1 MVLYVTEQG
10 ATLALYDGRAVVR
23 KARKTINDIP
33 ALKLEQVVLFGNIN
47 MTPAMMTFCLAQGV
61 DVAFIS
67 STGKY
72 RGRLQPEFSKNAV
85 LRQQQY
91 SQAINPEFCRR
102 TAAAIVTG
110 KIKNMIAMI
119 RRQRRL
125 REEGRS
131 PISELETV
139 LPRVATARNVE
150 SLNGYEGTASAA
162 YFAAF
167 RAALKSDWGFQT
179 RSYHP
184 PADPVNVLLSLG
196 YTLLYNNVHA
206 AVNIVGLDPYM
217 GYFHR
222 PRHGHAA
229 LVSDLMEEY
238 RAVIV
243 DPMILT
249 ALNKRILTEKDFQRD
264 ASGRLVFQ
272 PDGLKRFL
280 ELYAARIMEI
290 VHYAPKGINTSYR
303 QLIEFQVR
311 HFARVIMGED
321 SQYRPYIVEALP
333 QAY

>member
-23 KARKTINDIP
+23 KAKQTLNDIP

-47 MTPAMMTFCLAQGV
+47 LTPAMITFCLAQGV

-67 STGKY
+67 LTGKY

-91 SQAINPEFCRR
+91 SQAINSDFCCR
-102 TAAAIVTG
+102 TAAAIVSG
-110 KIKNMIAMI
+110 KIKNMMAMI

-125 REEGRS
+125 REDGRS
-131 PISELETV
+131 PVGELEAI
-139 LPRVATARNVE
+139 LPRVATARAVE
-150 SLNGYEGTASAA
+150 SLNGYEGSASAA

-167 RAALKSDWGFQT
+167 RGALKADWGFRT
-179 RSYHP
+179 RNYHP
-184 PADPVNVLLSLG
+184 PTDPVNVLLSLG

-206 AVNIVGLDPYM
+206 AVNVVGLDPYM

-243 DPMILT
+243 DPLILT

-264 ASGRLVFQ
+264 ASSRLVVQ
-272 PDGLKRFL
+272 PEGLKRFL
-280 ELYAARIMEI
+280 ELYAARIMEV

-311 HFARVIMGED
+311 HFARVVLGED
-321 SQYRPYIVEALP
+321 SRYCPYSADSLP
-333 QAY
+333 QSQ